1 MPAYYISNNLRDF
14 SEAMIKLLNLQS
26 PAVGK
31 GMAKLFLLILEI
43 KVEADSGLPLQD
55 IKFSLL
61 PDILQEVHIIIFNKS
76 RIKTTSQRNLWKG
89 SKINS
94 AE

>member
-31 GMAKLFLLILEI
+31 RMAKLFLLILEI
-43 KVEADSGLPLQD
+43 KMEADSGLPLQD

-61 PDILQEVHIIIFNKS
+61 SDILQEDHSIIFVKS
-76 RIKTTSQRNLWKG
+76 RIKT
-89 SKINS
+89 
-94 AE
+94 